1 MSERASAREPAMHL
15 PPMSASRAAPADTAS
30 LHILPRPDMR
40 IGTILVAHKAM
51 ESGDID
57 RVIKLQDAKGL
68 RFGEAA
74 VRLGLITV
82 SDLRRALAQ
91 QYDLPHLLPE
101 NERTDGELVVASDPF
116 HRCAEQV
123 RAVRT
128 QLMIRWSGERP
139 GCRTLA
145 VVSPERQ
152 DGRSYVTANLAVAFA
167 QLGSRTLLVDAD
179 LRRPRQHRIF
189 NVADSVGLSAV
200 LSQRAGREAVV
211 PIREFGHLALLP
223 AGAPPPNPA
232 ELLAGE
238 AFHNLVSELKEEF
251 DVILFDTPSAGSCS
265 DAQTVAF
272 RSGSAMM
279 LARKDHTRL
288 ADATRL
294 VRQLDHAGAQLVGT
308 VCNVF

>member
-1 MSERASAREPAMHL
+1 MSERATARDPALKL
-15 PPMSASRAAPADTAS
+15 PPMTATRAAPGDAAS
-30 LHILPRPDMR
+30 LHIVPRADMR

-51 ESGDID
+51 DGEDID

-101 NERTDGELVVASDPF
+101 NERSDGELVVASDPF
-116 HRCAEQV
+116 NRCAEQV

-128 QLMIRWSGERP
+128 QLMIRWSTERP

-152 DGRSYVTANLAVAFA
+152 DGRSYAAANLAVAFA

-189 NVADSVGLSAV
+189 SVPDSVGLSTV

-232 ELLAGE
+232 ELLSGE
-238 AFHNLVSELKEEF
+238 AFHNLVSELEEDY
-251 DVILFDTPSAGSCS
+251 DVILFDTPSASTCS

-272 RSGSAMM
+272 RAGSAMM

-294 VRQLDHAGAQLVGT
+294 VRQLDHAGAQLLGT
-308 VCNVF
+308 VCNSF